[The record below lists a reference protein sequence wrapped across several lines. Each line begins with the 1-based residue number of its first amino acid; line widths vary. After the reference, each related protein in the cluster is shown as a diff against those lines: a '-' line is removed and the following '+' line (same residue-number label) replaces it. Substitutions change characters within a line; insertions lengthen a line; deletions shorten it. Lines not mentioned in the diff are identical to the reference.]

1 MNCIQHFYPTPSS
14 SPPLPPPKPT
24 AHRPPPTTTP
34 QTTQVLQKQYSD
46 TIDKE
51 RERMVSEK
59 LALEEKYDKL
69 FDSYQAPTE
78 RRSPRPA
85 LASAVHT
92 PSSRRASQVV
102 MKDAGEWKSRAAAAE
117 AAKEQMEKMVANAKE
132 SVTQHLFEP
141 KPPII

>member
-1 MNCIQHFYPTPSS
+1 
-14 SPPLPPPKPT
+14 
-24 AHRPPPTTTP
+24 
-34 QTTQVLQKQYSD
+34 
-46 TIDKE
+46 
-51 RERMVSEK
+51 MVSEK

-69 FDSYQAPTE
+69 FASYQAPTE
-78 RRSPRPA
+78 RSPRPA